1 MSQIAIDKK
10 VPLPRRFPFEHMQ
23 VGDSF
28 AVPPDVKRPAV
39 TVAAMRFGR
48 KHGMKFT
55 VRQVADKTF
64 RCWRIE

>member
-1 MSQIAIDKK
+1 MKIDKQFPIPVK
-10 VPLPRRFPFEHMQ
+10 FPFAGMQ

>member
-1 MSQIAIDKK
+1 MAVKVEKD
-10 VPLPRRFPFEHMQ
+10 VPLPVKFPFAGMQ

-48 KHGMKFT
+48 RHGVKFT
-55 VRQVADKTF
+55 VRQVADKTY

>member
-1 MSQIAIDKK
+1 MSQPRIDKN
-10 VPLPRRFPFEHMQ
+10 VPIPVKFPFAKMKI
-23 VGDSF
+23 GDSF

-48 KHGMKFT
+48 KYGVKFT
-55 VRQVADKTF
+55 VRQVADKTY

>member
-1 MSQIAIDKK
+1 MKIDKK
-10 VPLPRRFPFEHMQ
+10 IPIPTKFPFAKMKT
-23 VGDSF
+23 GDSF

-48 KHGMKFT
+48 KNGMKFT